1 MLGNIP
7 LPWDYEDIV
16 LCYLLKALWFYFSHL
31 CLSLS
36 GIDFLCLVRSR
47 SPIPFNGCLIFLIP
61 FMGTPPFPHCSLG
74 LLLSSSKYP
83 YICLFLFSFTD
94 LFVYPCANAT
104 YASFLQLYSKLA
116 KGGLSTVFF
125 FSILFLALDVFFP
138 LICSW
143 KNMKLMDSKNSLL
156 TGSRAY

>member
-1 MLGNIP
+1 MLGNLP
-7 LPWDYEDIV
+7 FPWDDEDIV

-36 GIDFLCLVRSR
+36 GIDFLS
-47 SPIPFNGCLIFLIP
+47 IPDNGCLIFLIP
-61 FMGTPPFPHCSLG
+61 LMGTPPFPHCSLG

-83 YICLFLFSFTD
+83 YTCLLLFSFTG
-94 LFVYPCANAT
+94 LFVYPCANAI
-104 YASFLQLYSKLA
+104 YASLLQLYSKLA

-125 FSILFLALDVFFP
+125 SSILFLALDVFLP
-138 LICSW
+138 LIGSQ

-156 TGSRAY
+156 AGSRAY